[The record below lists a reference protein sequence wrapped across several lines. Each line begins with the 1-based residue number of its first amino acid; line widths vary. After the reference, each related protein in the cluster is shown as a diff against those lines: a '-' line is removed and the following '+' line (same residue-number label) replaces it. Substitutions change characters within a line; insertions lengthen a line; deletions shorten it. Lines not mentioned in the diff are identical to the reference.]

1 MAGICVASCRGVH
14 CIIPKWMFNMTDK
27 SPYTPLTMAG
37 SSKPANV
44 TLLTSL

>member
-1 MAGICVASCRGVH
+1 MHCV
-14 CIIPKWMFNMTDK
+14 IPKWMFANSTT
-27 SPYTPLTMAG
+27 PYTPVTMAG